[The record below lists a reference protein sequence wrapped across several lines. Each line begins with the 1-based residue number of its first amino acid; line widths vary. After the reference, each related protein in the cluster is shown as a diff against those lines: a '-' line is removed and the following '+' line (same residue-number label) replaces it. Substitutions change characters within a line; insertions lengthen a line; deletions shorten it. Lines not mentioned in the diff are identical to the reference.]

1 MHVLIT
7 TDTVGGVWTYTR
19 ELVNGLVRRGCQ
31 VTLVS
36 FGEIPTTS
44 QTDWME
50 GLPRLDF
57 RPTAFRLEWMQ
68 DVEQDMEASDE
79 FLSSLIQEARPD
91 VLHLNQYYYGAVR
104 SDVPRIV
111 VAHSDV
117 VSWWEAVHGHE
128 PPDTKWLRWYRQAVS
143 RGLAAANTVVAPS
156 QWMLDSLAKNYV
168 TPREPRVVANGRS
181 PLLFNPHV
189 SKEDYVL
196 SVGRI
201 WDSGKQVTLVG
212 QQELTVPIWI
222 VGSERHPDASLRGES
237 FTFGANQPVVFKGPQ
252 SEAQLRQIYSRA
264 SIYAATSRYEP
275 FGLAPLEAALSRCAI
290 VANDIP
296 SFREVWGDAALFF
309 DRNDSRSL
317 GEALRSLISN
327 RELRMNYAN
336 RAYHCALKQ
345 FNTDRMVDGY
355 LELYWALV
363 STRAGVAA

>member
-19 ELVNGLVRRGCQ
+19 ELVTGLVCRGCR

-36 FGEIPTTS
+36 FGDIPTSS

-50 GLPRLDF
+50 GLPLLDF

-68 DVEQDMEASDE
+68 DVEQDMEASNE
-79 FLSSLIQEARPD
+79 FLRTLIHETQPD
-91 VLHLNQYYYGAVR
+91 VLHLNQYYYGSVR

-117 VSWWEAVHGHE
+117 VGWWEAVHNHQPAE
-128 PPDTKWLRWYRQAVS
+128 TNWLRWYRQAVS
-143 RGLAAANTVVAPS
+143 RGLAGADTVVAPS
-156 QWMLDSLAKNYV
+156 QWMLDSLVKNYV
-168 TPREPRVVANGRS
+168 TPREARVVPNGRS

-201 WDSGKQVTLVG
+201 WDSGKQVTLVA

-222 VGSERHPDASLRGES
+222 VGSERHPDISLRSES
-237 FTFGANQPVVFKGPQ
+237 FTFGASEPVVFKGPQ

-264 SIYAATSRYEP
+264 SIYAAASRYEP
-275 FGLAPLEAALSRCAI
+275 FGLAPLEAALSRCAV

-309 DRNDSRSL
+309 DRNDSASL
-317 GEALRSLISN
+317 GQALRSLTSN
-327 RELRMNYAN
+327 RELRMHYAN
-336 RAYHCALKQ
+336 RAYHHALKR
-345 FNTDRMVDGY
+345 FNSDRMVEGY
-355 LELYWALV
+355 LQLYAALA
-363 STRAGVAA
+363 SKHAGVAA